1 MMYSTICPAVEST
14 ETMSTILVVDDSPM
28 LREMISGLLDK
39 SGLTITV
46 AKDGQEA
53 KEKISANPP
62 DLVVLDV
69 VMPNMNGYE
78 LCRWVKSNPET
89 QNVLVILCSSKSEEF
104 DRYWGIKQGADAY
117 VIKPFRPGELLGT
130 VKQLLSSKVA

>member
-1 MMYSTICPAVEST
+1 MPRSCPAVEST
-14 ETMSTILVVDDSPM
+14 EIMSTVLVVDDSPM
-28 LREMISGLLDK
+28 LREMIASLLNK
-39 SGLTITV
+39 TGLTISV
-46 AKDGQEA
+46 AQDGQEA
-53 KEKISANPP
+53 KALIAANPP

-78 LCRWVKSNPET
+78 LCRWVKNNAET
-89 QNVLVILCSSKSEEF
+89 QDVLVVLCSSKGEEF

-130 VKQLLSSKVA
+130 VKTLLASKCP

>member
-1 MMYSTICPAVEST
+1 M
-14 ETMSTILVVDDSPM
+14 LVVDDSPM
-28 LREMISGLLDK
+28 LREMISGLLHK
-39 SGLTITV
+39 SGLTISV
-46 AKDGQEA
+46 AQDGQEA
-53 KEKISANPP
+53 KEKIAADPP

-78 LCRWVKSNPET
+78 LCRWVKSNPST
-89 QNVLVILCSSKSEEF
+89 QHVLVVLCSSKSEEF

-130 VKQLLSSKVA
+130 VKTLLAAKWAQT